1 MKKTGKIL
9 IIIGAV
15 MLCAA
20 IVFGFFIAKAM
31 NSAST
36 QIIGIIGGAEDSTAN
51 LINGVLFEN
60 PLFIFGSLLVTLGT
74 PTLIAGII
82 LLILDKK
89 KEKELEKARAEA
101 AAAKLARRKAAAAD
115 TTDAQSDAPA
125 NTDDTNADAQPDS
138 ADTPDEESEN
148 A

>member
-1 MKKTGKIL
+1 
-9 IIIGAV
+9 

-36 QIIGIIGGAEDSTAN
+36 QVIGIIGGAEDSTAN

-82 LLILDKK
+82 LLILNKK
-89 KEKELEKARAEA
+89 KEKELQKALEEA
-101 AAAKLARRKAAAAD
+101 AAAKLARRKAADAD
-115 TTDAQSDAPA
+115 TTDAQSDAP
-125 NTDDTNADAQPDS
+125 DAQTDAASDASDTPAH
-138 ADTPDEESEN
+138 ADTPDENPEN

>member
-1 MKKTGKIL
+1 
-9 IIIGAV
+9 

-20 IVFGFFIAKAM
+20 IVFGFFIAKVM

-36 QIIGIIGGAEDSTAN
+36 QVIGIIGGAEDSTAN

-89 KEKELEKARAEA
+89 KEKELQKALEEA
-101 AAAKLARRKAAAAD
+101 AAAKLARRKAADAD
-115 TTDAQSDAPA
+115 TTDAQSDAP
-125 NTDDTNADAQPDS
+125 DAQTDAASDASNAPVT
-138 ADTPDEESEN
+138 ADTPDENPEN

>member
-9 IIIGAV
+9 IIIGAA

-20 IVFGFFIAKAM
+20 IVFGFFIAKVM

-36 QIIGIIGGAEDSTAN
+36 QVIGIIGGAEDSTAN
-51 LINGVLFEN
+51 LIYGVLFEN

-89 KEKELEKARAEA
+89 KEKELQKALEEA
-101 AAAKLARRKAAAAD
+101 TAAKLARRKAADAD
-115 TTDAQSDAPA
+115 TTDARSDAPA
-125 NTDDTNADAQPDS
+125 NTDDTNADAQPDT
-138 ADTPDEESEN
+138 ADTPDENPEN

>member
-9 IIIGAV
+9 IIIGAA

-101 AAAKLARRKAAAAD
+101 AAAKLARRKAADAD
-115 TTDAQSDAPA
+115 ATGAQSDAPA
-125 NTDDTNADAQPDS
+125 NTDDTPAP
-138 ADTPDEESEN
+138 ADTTDENPEN

>member
-9 IIIGAV
+9 LIIGGAF
-15 MLCAA
+15 L
-20 IVFGFFIAKAM
+20 FIA
-31 NSAST
+31 
-36 QIIGIIGGAEDSTAN
+36 IIFGCIYFVTAENKSVSIIGGAEN
-51 LINGVLFEN
+51 IVLTRKVMAIMLFQN
-60 PLFIFGSLLVTLGT
+60 PLIIFGSLLVTLGT

-101 AAAKLARRKAAAAD
+101 AAAKLAGRKAADAD
-115 TTDAQSDAPA
+115 TTDENP
-125 NTDDTNADAQPDS
+125 
-138 ADTPDEESEN
+138 EN